1 MSSKDNRLWLQRRM
15 SEIKTGDA
23 EMINDMKVKGMIIG
37 VSHRGGGEDKATER
51 LRNCKPGCWRENL
64 VIEIT

>member
-1 MSSKDNRLWLQRRM
+1 M